1 MHLPAMSTEGGMALA
16 IGDACVK
23 PAERPGA
30 EAELAPF
37 PNVAE
42 GPGCERTSS
51 RVLIQHRETVV
62 LTSERPS
69 TTGDHEG
76 ADGGVV
82 SGTVG
87 GKAVFRTASSKVYAE
102 RHRIV
107 ALGSRSAHNG
117 SSANMP
123 AGNVVVASQH
133 KVLVAP

>member
-1 MHLPAMSTEGGMALA
+1 MHVPAMSTEAGMALA
-16 IGDACVK
+16 IGDACET
-23 PAERPGA
+23 PAQGDGA
-30 EAELAPF
+30 HEIAPY

-42 GPGCERTSS
+42 GPGCERTSG

-62 LTSERPS
+62 LCSERPA

-76 ADGGVV
+76 SGGGVV

-107 ALGSRSAHNG
+107 GLTSRSAHNG

-123 AGNVVVASQH
+123 RGTVVVPSQH